1 LKNIF
6 VVKGGSNVNALKSR
20 ATAWAG
26 ALGGLALLFMLVAC
40 GAATPSSGA
49 APNRTAVAATFASVV
64 FKHMPTGTAQLIWT
78 PQDHS
83 LTVKVSM
90 QGLVPG
96 TSHPAHIHKGSC
108 QHPGPVVYPLPM
120 LRADEHGQ
128 ASITAVFK
136 GESEGIPATGW
147 YINVHNGPTAVTA
160 AQIQSISCGDISNP
174 AGSSPQSRQQVNVA
188 LGEDIAP
195 NQAIKGQAQLRL
207 EERTLTIHVSV
218 SGLAPDSTHDFQLHA
233 GSCSSMG
240 QLLYNLQPLKANAR
254 GEADASLTVKGIK
267 AIPASGWYLVLYQA
281 SGASVEA
288 NSDIIACGD
297 VVPAI

>member
-1 LKNIF
+1 MR
-6 VVKGGSNVNALKSR
+6 ALKSR
-20 ATAWAG
+20 ATAWTG
-26 ALGGLALLFMLVAC
+26 AVGGLVLLLMLAAC

-49 APNRTAVAATFASVV
+49 APNRTAVTTTFASVV
-64 FKHMPTGTAQLIWT
+64 FRHMPTGTAQLIWT

-83 LTVKVSM
+83 LTVKVTM

-108 QHPGPVVYPLPM
+108 QHAGPVVYPLPM

-128 ASITAVFK
+128 ASITAVFR
-136 GESEGIPATGW
+136 GETQGIPATGW
-147 YINVHNGPTAVTA
+147 YINVHNGPTAITA

-174 AGSSPQSRQQVNVA
+174 ASSSPKSRQQVNVT
-188 LGEDIAP
+188 LGEDVAP

-207 EERTLTIHVSV
+207 EGHTLAVHVTV
-218 SGLAPDSTHDFQLHA
+218 SGLVPDSTHDFQLHA
-233 GSCSSMG
+233 GSCSNMG

-254 GEADASLTVKGIK
+254 GEADASLTVNGIK
-267 AIPASGWYLVLYQA
+267 TIPSNGWYLVLYQT
-281 SGASVEA
+281 SGTSVEA

-297 VVPAI
+297 VLPAI